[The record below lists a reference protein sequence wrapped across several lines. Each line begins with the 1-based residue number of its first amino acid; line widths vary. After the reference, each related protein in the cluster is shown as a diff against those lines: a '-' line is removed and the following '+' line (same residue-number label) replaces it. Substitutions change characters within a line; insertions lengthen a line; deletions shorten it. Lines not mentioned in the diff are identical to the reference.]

1 MATKTAEK
9 IEYYEKK
16 LADAEKRLEQ
26 YKIDG
31 DTNRQSG
38 VGRKINFYKQVID
51 ILERS
56 EKGNTKLDVTVDEE
70 NETVNVNSTE
80 EYFIKYFSQDKIDE
94 QLKRGN
100 FVKRDGRIFDYFGTF
115 EVQLKPSDSEFTGSG
130 NDYLK
135 FFDDTYSGGLVG
147 LGTTTKTVV
156 VSVTPYVTKEIVVP
170 IGFNDKP
177 NDLSAFQIAS
187 YTDLIKINPEGWETQ
202 IGTLKSDWPDLFG
215 DQNPYTDLELS
226 KFDGEQFNL
235 YLNNKETLTKAAK
248 EKTEEDAAKKA
259 WLEKTKDSPAAKSGA
274 FTDDERWELHKK
286 NNPDAI
292 KDASGVGSDSETTG
306 TKVIKANPCKNNF
319 LSDVE
324 TTIDNFINLISR
336 AKNIDIAGE
345 IKGVTNLISG
355 KAKKFVGQMG
365 NALAEGLS
373 TWAANGLDMGASKI
387 FNAIPKFSKALK
399 AVTGWQKG
407 LIGPIKK
414 IFDSVS
420 CLAGKVT
427 LNLKGVL
434 TDMLTGMAKNV
445 LNGVKCAV
453 QQFVGAITNKITS
466 MIDGFVSPFTN
477 PLSKLMGGAFKIKG
491 LLGKGINMMNKVKN
505 FFSCESTPAPCP
517 TTDNYTIDGTA
528 AKSSSSSEQQGFMA
542 GGFKSANN
550 AFDKIDRDGGVIGAL
565 VPGEGKLTDIIDKKA
580 NKFEEKYGKWK
591 IFGSQVSDAE
601 SNQGTQCYAG
611 NIFKCGF
618 PKITLFGGNGVGG
631 AGKVLLGKYINKIDP
646 EDLYGDIRR
655 TASIVGVELDDPG
668 EGYTEEPLVSF
679 TDNCNQ
685 GQGAYGKAIIDK
697 NISSPTYGQIT
708 DIVMTSQGE
717 NYPVDSP
724 AIASSVYIDKII
736 VENPG
741 IGYQAAYID
750 DECLELNIKNGAI
763 ESVDIKCRKPYTY
776 IPELLIINP
785 GYGAVL
791 RPVMSATRRVVEE
804 QLAQSIDCV
813 GDYPSPGE
821 L

>member
-1 MATKTAEK
+1 
-9 IEYYEKK
+9 
-16 LADAEKRLEQ
+16 
-26 YKIDG
+26 
-31 DTNRQSG
+31 
-38 VGRKINFYKQVID
+38 
-51 ILERS
+51 
-56 EKGNTKLDVTVDEE
+56 
-70 NETVNVNSTE
+70 
-80 EYFIKYFSQDKIDE
+80 
-94 QLKRGN
+94 
-100 FVKRDGRIFDYFGTF
+100 
-115 EVQLKPSDSEFTGSG
+115 
-130 NDYLK
+130 
-135 FFDDTYSGGLVG
+135 
-147 LGTTTKTVV
+147 
-156 VSVTPYVTKEIVVP
+156 
-170 IGFNDKP
+170 
-177 NDLSAFQIAS
+177 
-187 YTDLIKINPEGWETQ
+187 
-202 IGTLKSDWPDLFG
+202 
-215 DQNPYTDLELS
+215 
-226 KFDGEQFNL
+226 
-235 YLNNKETLTKAAK
+235 
-248 EKTEEDAAKKA
+248 
-259 WLEKTKDSPAAKSGA
+259 
-274 FTDDERWELHKK
+274 
-286 NNPDAI
+286 
-292 KDASGVGSDSETTG
+292 
-306 TKVIKANPCKNNF
+306 
-319 LSDVE
+319 
-324 TTIDNFINLISR
+324 
-336 AKNIDIAGE
+336 
-345 IKGVTNLISG
+345 
-355 KAKKFVGQMG
+355 
-365 NALAEGLS
+365 
-373 TWAANGLDMGASKI
+373 
-387 FNAIPKFSKALK
+387 
-399 AVTGWQKG
+399 
-407 LIGPIKK
+407 
-414 IFDSVS
+414 
-420 CLAGKVT
+420 
-427 LNLKGVL
+427 
-434 TDMLTGMAKNV
+434 
-445 LNGVKCAV
+445 
-453 QQFVGAITNKITS
+453 
-466 MIDGFVSPFTN
+466 
-477 PLSKLMGGAFKIKG
+477 
-491 LLGKGINMMNKVKN
+491 
-505 FFSCESTPAPCP
+505 
-517 TTDNYTIDGTA
+517 
-528 AKSSSSSEQQGFMA
+528 
-542 GGFKSANN
+542 
-550 AFDKIDRDGGVIGAL
+550 L